1 MSRITPSDLNKF
13 VTCLRVSLHPGV
25 EIQTFEIQMLI
36 MEAESINNNVLIC
49 WDYYLNLQIL
59 IFYLNILFF
68 VQIQGAL
75 SITFSVRCS
84 LGEYDTI
91 L

>member
-1 MSRITPSDLNKF
+1 
-13 VTCLRVSLHPGV
+13 
-25 EIQTFEIQMLI
+25 MLI